1 MRGQLERGDQTI
13 ADMYADTWVF
23 QASAGQTVTIDVRSS
38 AFSTYL
44 QLFDTDGSRLAE
56 DSGSGGGNS
65 SRLVILLRST
75 GMHQIVVVNSEG
87 QRATGLYTISIR

>member
-13 ADMYADTWVF
+13 AAMYADTWVF
-23 QASAGQTVTIDVRSS
+23 HGSAGQTVTIDVRSS
-38 AFSTYL
+38 AFGTYV

-56 DSGSGGGNS
+56 DSGSGGGNN
-65 SRLVILLRST
+65 SRLVFQLRST
-75 GMHQIVVVNSEG
+75 GMHQVVVVNSEG